1 MKQEDK
7 NHQNETGK
15 ELGMEKLQEQL
26 DIPFSKSKA
35 DVWKDLEAR
44 MDAAPIE
51 RKIKLSASPVFR
63 FAMAASIVF
72 VLGVVGVMRF
82 YSVTRQAIPGQHQL
96 VDLPDGSTVHLNAAS
111 SVSYHPYWWRF
122 SRDVSFEG
130 EAYFEVE
137 KGSRFRVISERGT
150 TTVMGTSFDIY
161 SRDADY
167 RVACLTGKVRVTD
180 RANKDAVIITPN
192 QRAILTEQGI
202 FNVQKNVDLTNETAW
217 VHNKLIFT
225 STPLDQV
232 FDELE
237 RQYGVKIL
245 GKEKYKRNY
254 SGNFDRDMG
263 ADEVLG
269 FVCKAMGIKFEQKST
284 NVYQL
289 RN

>member
-1 MKQEDK
+1 MKQEDR

-15 ELGMEKLQEQL
+15 ELTMEKLQEQL

-35 DVWKDLEAR
+35 DVWKGIEAR
-44 MDAAPIE
+44 VDAAPLV
-51 RKIKLSASPVFR
+51 RKINLSASPVFR

-72 VLGVVGVMRF
+72 VLGVAGVIRF
-82 YSVTRQAIPGQHQL
+82 YSVTRQAFPGHHQL

-111 SVSYHPYWWRF
+111 SLSYHPYWWRF

-130 EAYFEVE
+130 EGYFEVE
-137 KGSRFRVISERGT
+137 KGSRFQVNSERGT

-161 SRDADY
+161 SRDAEY
-167 RVACLTGKVRVTD
+167 RVACLTGKVRVAD
-180 RANKDAVIITPN
+180 RASKAEVIITPN
-192 QRAILTEQGI
+192 QKAILTEQGT

-217 VHNKLIFT
+217 VHKKLIFT
-225 STPLDQV
+225 SKPLNRV
-232 FDELE
+232 FEEIE

-254 SGNFDRDMG
+254 TGNFDRDLG

-269 FVCKAMGIKFEQKST
+269 FVCKTMGIKFEQKST